1 MRKESKCPRGVY
13 KVKSFG
19 TLHTLSLA
27 ENNIYYNSFALF
39 KRRGGLSP

>member
-19 TLHTLSLA
+19 TLQ
-27 ENNIYYNSFALF
+27 EIIEMISFTYIDDPYEI
-39 KRRGGLSP
+39 GGVH